1 MNVSISIPRDDAL
14 RTDEMLDDLIRA
26 LTRDVDQGVDNEHY
40 LATAKALRAAIR
52 AAIK

>member
-14 RTDEMLDDLIRA
+14 RIDEILNDLIPA
-26 LTRDVDQGVDNEHY
+26 LTRDVDQGVPNEHY
-40 LATAKALRAAIR
+40 LATAKVLRAAIR